1 MDIVPFSSSTRIQI
15 DEALSWVPVVS
26 FLNSFVD
33 IFQKAVVIPLSSDET
48 VKKNHYYKHLNQKSY
63 TECIVLAIPLVNIV
77 AKYFLYGKKTA
88 SVPLPQ
94 SKIES
99 TNPSGTMVNK
109 VVSRI
114 KPEVA
119 GSNDG
124 GSDTM
129 VVNKQA
135 SMVANASGTAVISGK
150 PQGGLDVEEILK
162 GEGKPTSEIIQPA
175 FQNLFQR
182 AAFLFELS
190 KDSANR
196 LKVLQTKLNEISPQ
210 DPNIRAKYSE
220 LIKKEIAEREK
231 LFEGAISKFSEFF
244 RTNKLDEK
252 SMKIIKD
259 IYQIPSLKLFERY
272 LQKATVS
279 KNTLNK
285 ADANQK
291 QNRHAGIAILANKKC
306 GEWIQHIKLNELA
319 IIDLAKEFAY
329 IRGASSKDVAKDL
342 RDWAKLRKHIEG
354 EIAKE
359 RNKHPATSHPIAGIN
374 KMKPHLTHGGGASPK
389 SDSPNASTPSSSPST
404 PSSQPSSSSA
414 TPPSKNASPSSTGA
428 AGSAPSPFGLQ

>member
-15 DEALSWVPVVS
+15 DEALSWVPGVS

-99 TNPSGTMVNK
+99 TNSSGTMVNK
-109 VVSRI
+109 AVSRI
-114 KPEVA
+114 VP

-135 SMVANASGTAVISGK
+135 SMVANASGTSVISGK

-175 FQNLFQR
+175 FQNLFKR
-182 AAFLFELS
+182 SAFLFELS

-196 LKVLQTKLNEISPQ
+196 LEIL
-210 DPNIRAKYSE
+210 RAKLEEIPTDDLMRTKYIE
-220 LIKKEIAEREK
+220 LLEKEIAERQK
-231 LFEGAISKFSEFF
+231 LADTAISKFSDFF
-244 RTNKLDEK
+244 RSKKLGEK
-252 SMKIIKD
+252 SMKIIED
-259 IYQIPSLKLFERY
+259 LYQIRSLKTFARY
-272 LQKATVS
+272 LTKSTVS

-291 QNRHAGIAILANKKC
+291 PNRRAGIAKLANNKC

-342 RDWAKLRKHIEG
+342 RDWTKLRKHIEG

-359 RNKHPATSHPIAGIN
+359 RNKHPATSRPIPGI

-389 SDSPNASTPSSSPST
+389 SDSPNASTPSSSPTT
-404 PSSQPSSSSA
+404 PSTQPSSSSA

-428 AGSAPSPFGLQ
+428 AGAAPSPFGLQ